1 MVARRFAMPEN
12 VHPLVKELARIC
24 RLDDRS
30 LTDVSIEAGLAQT
43 TVHSWFKRHSPSL
56 ENFNAVL
63 NTLGYEL
70 QIRKTGDYICPACN
84 GSGEAINPTT
94 GITDACGLCAFRAE
108 AAFDG

>member
-1 MVARRFAMPEN
+1 MVARRFTMPEN
-12 VHPLVKELARIC
+12 VHPLVRELARIC
-24 RLDDRS
+24 RLADRS
-30 LTDVSIEAGLAQT
+30 LTDISFEAGMAST

-84 GSGEAINPTT
+84 GSGEAVNPTT

-108 AAFDG
+108 AEYHG